1 MTRRWIVGMMT
12 LIGLSQALTC
22 GLCEA
27 VVPTETLES
36 PASKWDILEVADYT
50 AGLEAARQRSAL
62 LLVSVEPELV
72 ATATDLV
79 ARSLRETAIR
89 SCFEKADTPWVFC
102 ALGLDEG
109 GHDLLA
115 SPALRELRGGPG
127 VFVVDQAHPAW
138 LGRIVSVL
146 PRTAGRYYEFDPADL
161 ALLADLPPGPLTQRS
176 LIFAVR
182 RHPDSPQSTS
192 GACDQML
199 CDAAAAHSTHQAT
212 LKQQGHHGWQARSQ
226 QLAAGRGSASEVC
239 AESWPD
245 QDLLDS
251 CVDCVACWRQ
261 SAGHWAAVSQPQNAF
276 GYDIRRGTNGIWYA
290 TGIFIR

>member
-1 MTRRWIVGMMT
+1 MKHHHIVGMMT

-22 GLCEA
+22 GPCEA
-27 VVPTETLES
+27 VVPT
-36 PASKWDILEVADYT
+36 SKQNILEVADYST
-50 AGLEAARQRSAL
+50 GLQAARQRSAL
-62 LLVSVEPELV
+62 LLVSVEPGPL

-79 ARSLRETAIR
+79 ARSLREAAIR
-89 SCFEKADTPWVFC
+89 SNFEQTDTPWVFC
-102 ALGLDEG
+102 RLGRDEG
-109 GHDLLA
+109 GDELLA
-115 SPALRELRGGPG
+115 SPALQELRGGPG

-146 PRTAGRYYEFDPADL
+146 PRTSGHYYEFEPSDL
-161 ALLADLPPGPLTQRS
+161 ALLADLPPGSLTQRS

-182 RHPDSPQSTS
+182 RHPDGPQSTF
-192 GACDQML
+192 GDCERAL
-199 CDAAAAHSTHQAT
+199 CNAAAAHSAHQAM

-245 QDLLDS
+245 HDLLDS

-261 SAGHWAAVSQPQNAF
+261 SAGHWAAVSHPQTAF